1 MDLKEVK
8 GKLIELIKED
18 LKKKIQEMQ
27 RDFQLARESRNSD
40 TKSSAGDKFETGREM
55 MQKEMDKCSMMI
67 DLYQNQWNIMDQI
80 KIQNTSKFIDQGNL
94 IFTDKGNY
102 LLSIGLGKIELERES
117 YFIISVDSP
126 IGSLLKGKSIG
137 DSIVFRDNSFKIT
150 NIF

>member
-8 GKLIELIKED
+8 VKLIELIKED

-67 DLYQNQWNIMDQI
+67 DLYQNQWNTLDQI
-80 KIQNTSKFIDQGNL
+80 KLKNRSKFVDQGSL
-94 IFTDKGNY
+94 ILTDKGNY
-102 LLSIGLGKIELERES
+102 LLSIGLGKIEVERES
-117 YFIISVDSP
+117 YFIISIDSP

-137 DSIVFRDNSFKIT
+137 DIIVFRDNNIKIT
-150 NIF
+150 NIV

>member
-8 GKLIELIKED
+8 VKLIELIKED
-18 LKKKIQEMQ
+18 LKKKIEEMQ
-27 RDFQLARESRNSD
+27 KDFQLARESRNSD

-67 DLYQNQWNIMDQI
+67 DLYQNQWNTLDQI
-80 KIQNTSKFIDQGNL
+80 KLQNNSKFIDQGSL

-102 LLSIGLGKIELERES
+102 LLSIGLGKIELEQQS
-117 YFIISVDSP
+117 YFIISIDSP

-137 DSIVFRDNSFKIT
+137 DTIVFRDNSFKIT

>member
-18 LKKKIQEMQ
+18 LKKKIQDMQ

-40 TKSSAGDKFETGREM
+40 TKSSAGDKFETGRQM

-67 DLYQNQWNIMDQI
+67 DLYQNQWNTLDQI
-80 KIQNTSKFIDQGNL
+80 KLQNTPKFIDQGSL
-94 IFTDKGNY
+94 ILTDKGNY

-137 DSIVFRDNSFKIT
+137 DKIVFRENSIKIT
-150 NIF
+150 NIV

>member
-8 GKLIELIKED
+8 VKLIELIKED

-67 DLYQNQWNIMDQI
+67 DLYQNQWNTLDQI
-80 KIQNTSKFIDQGNL
+80 KLKNRSKFVDQGSL
-94 IFTDKGNY
+94 ILTDKGNY
-102 LLSIGLGKIELERES
+102 LLSIGLGKIELEQQS
-117 YFIISVDSP
+117 YFIISIDSP

-137 DSIVFRDNSFKIT
+137 DIIVFRDNNIKIT
-150 NIF
+150 NIV